1 MTEFEKMRNDEF
13 YDLTNEEGLASYNRA
28 KRLCAKL
35 QTMTLEDAD
44 YRKTIEDLIPG
55 VPESSTI
62 VPPFQCDHGH
72 GIKLGEKVFI
82 NNNCTM
88 LDGGIITIGSHTKV
102 GPNCQF
108 LTPNHPIDYIE
119 RRKLVERCSPI
130 TIGEDC
136 WLGGGVTVCP
146 GVTIG
151 DRCII
156 GAGSVVVKDI
166 PSDSMAVGNPC
177 RVIRKLN
184 EQHTCL
190 EEETGANAI
199 LERIQE

>member
-1 MTEFEKMRNDEF
+1 MTEFEKMRNEEF
-13 YDLTNEEGLASYNRA
+13 YDFSSEECLASYYRA
-28 KRLCAKL
+28 KHLCAKL
-35 QTMTLEDAD
+35 QTMTIEDAD
-44 YRKTIEDLIPG
+44 YRETIEALIPG
-55 VPESSTI
+55 IPDSST
-62 VPPFQCDHGH
+62 V
-72 GIKLGEKVFI
+72 VFI
-82 NNNCTM
+82 NYNGTM
-88 LDGGIITIGSHTKV
+88 LDGGIISIGSNTQV

-119 RRKLVERCSPI
+119 RRKPIERCSPI
-130 TIGEDC
+130 NIGEDC

-177 RVIRKLN
+177 RVIRKL
-184 EQHTCL
+184 HKK
-190 EEETGANAI
+190 
-199 LERIQE
+199 

>member
-1 MTEFEKMRNDEF
+1 MTEFEKMRSGEF
-13 YDLTNEEGLASYNRA
+13 YDYSNEDLTKSYFRA
-28 KRLCAKL
+28 QRLCARL
-35 QTMTLEDAD
+35 RTMTLEDEE
-44 YRKTIEDLIPG
+44 YREVIEELIPDIPHSAT
-55 VPESSTI
+55 VT
-62 VPPFQCDHGH
+62 PPFSCDHGH
-72 GIKLGEKVFI
+72 GIKLGENVYI
-82 NNNCTM
+82 NSNVTM
-88 LDGGIITIGSHTKV
+88 LDGGMVSIGTHTQI

-119 RRKLVERCSPI
+119 RRKTTERCLPI

-136 WLGGGVTVCP
+136 WLGGGVVVCP

-177 RVIRKLN
+177 KVIKKL
-184 EQHTCL
+184 
-190 EEETGANAI
+190 
-199 LERIQE
+199 

>member
-1 MTEFEKMRNDEF
+1 MTEFEKMRREEF
-13 YDLTNEEGLASYNRA
+13 YDFTSEECLASYYRA
-28 KRLCAKL
+28 K
-35 QTMTLEDAD
+35 
-44 YRKTIEDLIPG
+44 
-55 VPESSTI
+55 
-62 VPPFQCDHGH
+62 
-72 GIKLGEKVFI
+72 KLGENVFI
-82 NNNCTM
+82 NYNGTM
-88 LDGGIITIGSHTKV
+88 LDGGLITIGSNTQV

-119 RRKLVERCSPI
+119 RRKPIERCSPI

-177 RVIRKLN
+177 RVIRKL
-184 EQHTCL
+184 
-190 EEETGANAI
+190 
-199 LERIQE
+199 